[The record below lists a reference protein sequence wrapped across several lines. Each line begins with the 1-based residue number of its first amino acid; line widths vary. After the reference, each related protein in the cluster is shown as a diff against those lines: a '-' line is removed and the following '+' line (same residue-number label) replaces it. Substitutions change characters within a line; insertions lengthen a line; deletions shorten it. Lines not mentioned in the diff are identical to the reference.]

1 MESLS
6 QLYKNL
12 EKREQDVVVDFVLN
26 PSLLTDDNGQ
36 RLAIYQYLRN
46 NTEGAITRDV
56 NHKLHE
62 QADVLYPII
71 SGFYNMSHTWNQPGV
86 AAEINEFATAA
97 DIHIGLADANS
108 LIGRIYLQHV

>member
-1 MESLS
+1 MESLD

-12 EKREQDVVVDFVLN
+12 EKREQGVVVDFVLN

-36 RLAIYQYLRN
+36 LLAIYQYLRN
-46 NTEGAITRDV
+46 NTEGVITREVD
-56 NHKLHE
+56 HKLHE
-62 QADVLYPII
+62 QADLLYPII
-71 SGFYNMSHTWNQPGV
+71 SRFYDLSHTWNQAGV
-86 AAEINEFATAA
+86 TAEIKEFAIAA